1 MSRNLSAVLYVA
13 AMIVVIVG
21 VDLLFFQTRADERLA
36 AKLAIVLVFGLAYI
50 AFMRRR

>member
-21 VDLLFFQTRADERLA
+21 VDLLFFRDRAGARLA
-36 AKLAIVLVFGLAYI
+36 ANVAIVLVFGLAYI